1 MKLYRYAGLVG
12 LVMFAALAAKA
23 DLIYTITPWD
33 EALDNGQMPFS
44 ISFRW
49 DSSIG
54 TTDYDIGADESPD
67 GSEHL
72 ITQRFAPHS
81 LFDATAV
88 FNGQEWH
95 NVHVQE
101 LFMLTPSG
109 GDLVAQLTADE
120 GSIYFGRYAYNEVM
134 GLYFDPEMMLLDSTG
149 DLVEFSPGYFSLS
162 YRAVPDKGSVASLF
176 GVAVLGAAL
185 IRCRRKCNAIAAR
198 I

>member
-1 MKLYRYAGLVG
+1 LKLFRCAGLIG
-12 LVMFAALAAKA
+12 LMMIAALAARA

-67 GSEHL
+67 GTEHL

-101 LFMLTPSG
+101 LFMLTTSG
-109 GDLVAQLTADE
+109 GDLVAHITADE
-120 GSIYFGRYAYNEVM
+120 GSVYFGRYVYDEVI
-134 GLYFDPEMMLLDSTG
+134 GLYFDSEMMVLDSTG
-149 DLVEFSPGYFSLS
+149 EEIEYSPGYFSLS
-162 YRAVPDKGSVASLF
+162 YRAVPDSGSAALLF
-176 GVAVLGAAL
+176 GFAVLGAAL
-185 IRCRRKCNAIAAR
+185 IRRRQKCSAISVR